1 MVGRSRD
8 EDPRDASVAALMKR
22 YGIDVDQALR
32 VERTALH
39 LFDQVATAWQLGP
52 DERLMLGWA
61 ARLHEVGLVIAHSQ
75 YHVHGPYVLE
85 NSDLARFSRQEPPY
99 LGPPVRTHR
108 RKTPAHPLDTPPPPP
123 PAPP

>member
-1 MVGRSRD
+1 
-8 EDPRDASVAALMKR
+8 MKR

-61 ARLHEVGLVIAHSQ
+61 ARLHEVGLVIAHSK
-75 YHVHGPYVLE
+75 YPVHGAYVPE
-85 NSDLARFSRQEPPY
+85 NSEISGFSRQEQQSLGALLRPHRPPIPRNPQI
-99 LGPPVRTHR
+99 GR
-108 RKTPAHPLDTPPPPP
+108 
-123 PAPP
+123 

>member
-1 MVGRSRD
+1 MAVSKAALREGVLHDMVGRSRD

-39 LFDQVATAWQLGP
+39 LFDQVAMAWQLGP

-75 YHVHGPYVLE
+75 YHVHGAYVLE
-85 NSDLARFSRQEPPY
+85 EIGRAACRERVCPD
-99 LGPPVRTHR
+99 V
-108 RKTPAHPLDTPPPPP
+108 
-123 PAPP
+123 